1 MSRTIWALLL
11 VLSLTLF
18 PTVSAFSMPT
28 IGGSSSSGLWG
39 GIFNV
44 NSSDTPVYAAFF
56 ALMIIIVLYQVL
68 QRTMLSGGAAGIAWV
83 FGAILFVFL
92 FTNPQFIQ
100 IFLGI
105 SVGIILMSFLAVALL
120 IPRKYGSSSMR
131 GIGAIILLIM
141 FYLVVSNNSSI
152 SSALTNVAGINIKG
166 ILPVIVV
173 GAIILGIVFL
183 LIKAFKST
191 KSRGMKLIIPI
202 VILGLLVFFFL
213 PGAGAFLLSPLSL
226 IFYGVLVAGIVIW
239 LWFFAGKSGLGASGF
254 QFSPKVQTP
263 PSTQVSETSAAD
275 TKRADWLVGAIRG
288 EQAELRKEQ
297 TRLDSTK
304 KAFAA
309 GKGKQK
315 DINYWQSRV
324 DDTSKSL
331 SDHTSE
337 LGKISKRMPP

>member
-166 ILPVIVV
+166 ILPVVVV

-226 IFYGVLVAGIVIW
+226 IFCALVAGIVIW
-239 LWFFAGKSGLGASGF
+239 LWFFAGKSDLDALDF

-275 TKRADWLVGAIRG
+275 TKRADWLMGAIRG

-297 TRLDSTK
+297 ARLDSTK

>member
-166 ILPVIVV
+166 ILPVVVV

-226 IFYGVLVAGIVIW
+226 IFCALVAGIVIW
-239 LWFFAGKSGLGASGF
+239 LWFFAGKSDLDALDF

-275 TKRADWLVGAIRG
+275 TKRADWLMGAIRG

-297 TRLDSTK
+297 ARLDSTK

-337 LGKISKRMPP
+337 LGKISKQMPP